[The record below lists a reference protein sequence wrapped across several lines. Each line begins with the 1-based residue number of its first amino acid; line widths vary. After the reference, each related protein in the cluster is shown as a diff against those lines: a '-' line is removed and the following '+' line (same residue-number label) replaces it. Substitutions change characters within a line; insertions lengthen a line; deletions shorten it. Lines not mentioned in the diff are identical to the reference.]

1 MSNMILAV
9 VVGRP
14 LPWLHIMYIIDPVY
28 HHLSTMLLSNV
39 RSCDHHLPSCFI
51 ILAHKLA

>member
-1 MSNMILAV
+1 MSNIILAV

-14 LPWLHIMYIIDPVY
+14 LPWLHNMYVIDPVY
-28 HHLSTMLLSNV
+28 HHLSTMLLSNA
-39 RSCDHHLPSCFI
+39 RSYDHHLPSCFI